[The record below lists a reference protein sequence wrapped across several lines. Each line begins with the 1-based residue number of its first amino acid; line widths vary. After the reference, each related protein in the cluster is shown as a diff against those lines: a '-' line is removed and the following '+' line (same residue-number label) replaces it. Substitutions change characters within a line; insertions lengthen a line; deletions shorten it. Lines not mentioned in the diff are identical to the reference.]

1 MKKRW
6 PLRALSLVL
15 LLLVLNATVS
25 LAADAGS
32 SGDPLVTLSYLN
44 DTYLS
49 TILNRVDPKI
59 TSRNTTS
66 VSRLTRRSPRAAA
79 RAPAPPHLPPLSW

>member
-49 TILNRVDPKI
+49 TILNRVDAKI
-59 TSRNTTS
+59 TSRNTT
-66 VSRLTRRSPRAAA
+66 VSRLTRRSPKAAA

>member
-25 LAADAGS
+25 L
-32 SGDPLVTLSYLN
+32 LSL
-44 DTYLS
+44 
-49 TILNRVDPKI
+49 IHI
-59 TSRNTTS
+59 
-66 VSRLTRRSPRAAA
+66 
-79 RAPAPPHLPPLSW
+79 